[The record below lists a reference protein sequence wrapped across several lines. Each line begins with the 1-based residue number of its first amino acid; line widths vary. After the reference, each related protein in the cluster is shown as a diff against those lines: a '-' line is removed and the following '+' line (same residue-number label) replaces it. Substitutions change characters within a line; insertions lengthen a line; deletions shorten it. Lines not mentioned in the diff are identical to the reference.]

1 MKLDWE
7 IIDVVETLK
16 GDWQVVEV
24 EAYDEEGNHYTASC
38 ETYISNPVIITDN
51 IRDIEKNGKS

>member
-16 GDWQVVEV
+16 CDWQVVEI

-38 ETYISNPVIITDN
+38 ETYISNFIILLFHILN
-51 IRDIEKNGKS
+51 FLL